1 MNGHPE
7 PAGRGG
13 AGETLSFERR
23 YQEMLGAGL
32 DLLDQVEQHPV
43 GRCDDPRISS

>member
-1 MNGHPE
+1 MSAWPNGFVAAPGV
-7 PAGRGG
+7 GRVGV
-13 AGETLSFERR
+13 GE
-23 YQEMLGAGL
+23 LGSGL